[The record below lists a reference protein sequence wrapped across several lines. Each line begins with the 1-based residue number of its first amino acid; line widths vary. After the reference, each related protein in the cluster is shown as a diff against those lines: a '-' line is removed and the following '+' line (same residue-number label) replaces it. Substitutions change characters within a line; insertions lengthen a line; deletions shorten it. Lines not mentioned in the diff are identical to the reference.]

1 MRKFIIAAT
10 LTLTATA
17 FAQTG
22 TTTGTTQPQGS
33 QTPAQPQAQAPA
45 GQQQTKT
52 IKDPTEYNAYITA
65 TQVADPAQKA
75 AALEAFVQQ
84 YPNSVVKEDALNAA
98 MGAYQ
103 QAGNGAKSM
112 AIANEILQINPNN
125 LPACVVVAYS
135 TRQDAVAKNNP
146 QLAIQAGQTA
156 QRCIPSLQTWKF
168 EGDEATVAKQKSV
181 FTSILNNV
189 AGNAALLQKD
199 YASAVKYLTDAVNA
213 NPASV
218 DDTYNLALAYLGPRP
233 YTDDNMLKG
242 LWYLGRALGMVSG
255 NPQATQQITTYGKS
269 VYKRYHGGEDG
280 WDEFVAAVKN
290 AGSSTPPADLAS
302 MIKKAPSP
310 AEQVKT
316 IIAQNPDLT
325 QADFGT
331 WVLVFTYGDQQT
343 KDTSFAQL
351 KDKAFKF
358 QGQVI
363 SADENSVDI
372 ALTQDAIDAKKAE
385 VHVTMEEPF
394 KKVPAAGTPFQFQGT
409 AQSYTSEPFL
419 ITMDKGIDLTPKPKT
434 PVKPAA
440 RRPAARKKG

>member
-10 LTLTATA
+10 LTLTVVAV
-17 FAQTG
+17 AQTG
-22 TTTGTTQPQGS
+22 TTTGTAQPQSS

-45 GQQQTKT
+45 AAQQTKT

-84 YPNSVVKEDALNAA
+84 YPNSIVKEDALNAA

-103 QAGNGAKSM
+103 QAGNSAKSS
-112 AIANEILQINPNN
+112 AIANQILQLNPNN
-125 LPACVVVAYS
+125 VPACVVVVFGL
-135 TRQDAVAKNNP
+135 RQQAVQQGNA
-146 QLAIQAGQTA
+146 QTAIQAGQMA
-156 QRCIPSLQTWKF
+156 ERCIPSLQTWKF
-168 EGDEATVAKQKSV
+168 EGDEATVAKQKTV
-181 FTSILNNV
+181 FTSILNNA
-189 AGNAALLQKD
+189 AGTAALQQKD
-199 YASAVKYLTDAVNA
+199 YPRAQQYLNAAVAA
-213 NPASV
+213 NPASP
-218 DDTYNLALAYLGPRP
+218 DDTYNLALSYLLPRP
-233 YTDDNMLKG
+233 NTDDNTLKG
-242 LWYLGRALGMVSG
+242 LYFVARALNMVAG
-255 NPQATQQITTYGKS
+255 NAAAEKQIGDYGKS

-280 WDEFVAAVKN
+280 WPEFVAQVKAAN
-290 AGSSTPPADLAS
+290 SPAPPADMTT

-331 WVLVFTYGDQQT
+331 WVLVFTYGDQAT
-343 KDTSFAQL
+343 KDSSFAQL

-358 QGQVI
+358 QGQII
-363 SADENSVDI
+363 SADENSADI
-372 ALTQDAIDAKKAE
+372 ALTQDAIEQKKAE

-394 KKVPAAGTPFQFQGT
+394 KKVPAPGSQFQFQGT

-419 ITMDKGIDLTPKPKT
+419 ITMDKGIDLTPKAKP
-434 PVKPAA
+434 PVRKPPTK
-440 RRPAARKKG
+440 RPATRKK